1 MFVRSVRTALAAVAL
16 VSVSAFAAQAQDSK
30 GVGVSVGIALPTGDL
45 SNADAG
51 LGFQIGG
58 EYLKTLQGPLAL
70 RFNVDYTRFGIDASG
85 VNGSYS
91 NLGGMANLVY
101 NINTTSSFHPYLLGG
116 LGFGNF
122 TVDVDGVPS
131 SSESGLGF
139 NVGAGYHFEM
149 SGKKW
154 FTEIRFVSQDA
165 GGNNPV
171 TYVPIVLGLRF

>member
-1 MFVRSVRTALAAVAL
+1 MIVRSVRTVLAAVAL
-16 VSVSAFAAQAQDSK
+16 VSVSAFSLQAQQSN
-30 GVGVSVGIALPTGDL
+30 GLGLSAGFALPTGDL
-45 SNADAG
+45 SDAEAG

-58 EYLKTLQGPLAL
+58 EYLKTLQGPLSL

-91 NLGGMANLVY
+91 NLAGMANLVY
-101 NINTTSSFHPYLLGG
+101 NINTTSSFHPYLIGG

-122 TVDVDGVPS
+122 TADIDGFGAQT
-131 SSESGLGF
+131 ESGLGF

-154 FTEIRFVSQDA
+154 FTELRFVSQDA
-165 GGNNPV
+165 GGDPI
-171 TYVPIVLGLRF
+171 TYVPIVLGFRF